1 MATKRLN
8 AKNTKAEI
16 LTAYNEL
23 ANANKALAGQLTAAQ
38 KTMPQPTLSQNGQ
51 SQATLIKEPVL
62 LEQRAP
68 IQQPEVESII
78 EALNRLQLNFG
89 GAAST
94 LSEQLVSE
102 VLKLQEIQAS
112 VAEEEEQLETLHTLQ
127 VSDGSITQ
135 LIEDYETSSKTF
147 QEEFSQSQEELELEI
162 AQARKTWEQER
173 EDHRRA
179 VKERN
184 DLQAKLRQRNTKE
197 YLYDLTL
204 QNKLGDDEYEQTQ
217 KQLYWELE
225 ELQEAQEKQ
234 WDEQESAIAAR
245 EKEFADLKTKVDGFS
260 EQLEKAIKKAKEEGK
275 GIAHHQAKIKADLAA
290 QGVEGQKG
298 AYTLRIEA
306 LRDTINSQNNRIE
319 SLSTQL
325 NAALKQ
331 VQDLAVKAI
340 EGAANLSSLKSIRE
354 IAIEQAKNPSKG
366 K

>member
-23 ANANKALAGQLTAAQ
+23 AKANKLLEGQLTVAR
-38 KTMPQPTLSQNGQ
+38 KTIPESTLSQNGQ
-51 SQATLIKEPVL
+51 SQATLIKEPVYI
-62 LEQRAP
+62 ERSSSM
-68 IQQPEVESII
+68 QQPEVESII

-94 LSEQLVSE
+94 LSEQLISE

-112 VAEEEEQLETLHTLQ
+112 VAEEAEQLETLHNLQ
-127 VSDGSITQ
+127 VSDGGLTQ
-135 LIEDYETSSKTF
+135 LIEEYETSSRTF
-147 QEEFSQSQEELELEI
+147 QEEYSQTQEELDLEL
-162 AQARKTWEQER
+162 AQAKKTWEQAQ
-173 EDHRRA
+173 EDRRRA

-184 DLQAKLRQRNTKE
+184 DLQTKLRHRNTKE
-197 YLYDLTL
+197 YLYNLTL
-204 QNKLGDDEYEQTQ
+204 QNKLSDDEYEQDQ
-217 KQLYWELE
+217 KQRYWELE
-225 ELQEAQEKQ
+225 EFQEAQEKQ
-234 WDEQESAIAAR
+234 WGEREKAIAER
-245 EKEFADLKTKVDGFS
+245 EKEFEDLKNKVDGFP
-260 EQLEKAIKKAKEEGK
+260 EKLEKALKKAKEEGK

-290 QGVEGQKG
+290 QAVEGQKA
-298 AYTLRIEA
+298 AYKLRIEA
-306 LRDTINSQNNRIE
+306 LQDSISTQNNRIE
-319 SLSTQL
+319 NLSNQL
-325 NAALKQ
+325 NAALQQ

>member
-1 MATKRLN
+1 MATKKLN
-8 AKNTKAEI
+8 TKNTKAEI

-23 ANANKALAGQLTAAQ
+23 TKANKVLESQLTAAR
-38 KTMPQPTLSQNGQ
+38 KTMAQPTLSQNGQ
-51 SQATLIKEPVL
+51 SQVTLIKEPIY
-62 LEQRAP
+62 LERSLSM
-68 IQQPEVESII
+68 QQPEVESII
-78 EALNRLQLNFG
+78 EELNRLQLIFG

-94 LSEQLVSE
+94 LSEQIISE

-112 VAEEEEQLETLHTLQ
+112 VAEESEQLETLHNLQ
-127 VSDGSITQ
+127 VSDGGLTQ
-135 LIEDYETSSKTF
+135 LIEGYETSSKTF
-147 QEEFSQSQEELELEI
+147 QEEFSQTQEELELEI

-173 EDHRRA
+173 EDHRR
-179 VKERN
+179 VIKERN
-184 DLQAKLRQRNTKE
+184 DLQVQLRQRNTKE

-204 QNKLGDDEYEQTQ
+204 QNKLSDDEYEQAQ

-225 ELQEAQEKQ
+225 EFQEAQEKQ
-234 WDEQESAIAAR
+234 WAERENAIAER
-245 EKEFADLKTKVDGFS
+245 EKEFECLKTKADGFS
-260 EQLEKAIKKAKEEGK
+260 EQLEKAIKKAKKEGK

-290 QGVEGQKG
+290 QEIEGQKG
-298 AYTLRIEA
+298 AYKLRIEA
-306 LRDTINSQNNRIE
+306 LQDTINTQNSRIE
-319 SLSTQL
+319 SLSSQL